1 MSSIS
6 ILTPAYNEEH
16 SLESSVKKTL
26 KTFKDLKLDFEII
39 IVDDFSEDHT
49 WDIAVQLSDQSP
61 RIQAV
66 RLERHQGQGDAF
78 RKGIMSATKEFVI
91 FVPVDNPMDTD
102 DIEAYL
108 KRIDVCDI
116 IVGVRAERVG
126 YTSLAQ
132 FLSFVYNR
140 ILIPLMFNIG
150 FSDVNWIQMYRRELF
165 INKTLSYESTSFFW
179 LVEVLVNAKRNRL
192 IIVEVPAKMK
202 KRIYGTKT
210 NTRIPVL
217 IKTFFDMLR
226 YFWKIQM
233 ENRR

>member
-6 ILTPAYNEEH
+6 ILTPAYNEGH
-16 SLESSVKKTL
+16 SLESSVKQTL
-26 KTFKDLKLDFEII
+26 KTFKKLKLDFEII
-39 IVDDFSEDHT
+39 IIDDYSEDDT

-66 RLERHQGQGDAF
+66 RLERHQGQGVAF
-78 RKGIMSATKEFVI
+78 RKGIMSATKEFVV
-91 FVPVDNPMDTD
+91 FVPVDNPMDAD

-126 YTSLAQ
+126 YTSPAL

-140 ILIPLMFNIG
+140 ILIPLLFNVGI
-150 FSDVNWIQMYRRELF
+150 SDVNWIQMYRRELF
-165 INKTLSYESTSFFW
+165 SNKTLSYESKSMFW

-202 KRIYGTKT
+202 KRIYGKKT
-210 NTRIPVL
+210 NTRTTVL
-217 IKTFFDMLR
+217 INTLFEMLR

-233 ENRR
+233 ESRR